1 MCVCA
6 CMHWSGTVYLC
17 VCIYVS
23 ICACVWKYVCVYTC
37 LEMLCV
43 YVCLQMCMSVLKC
56 GGGGGGGGGVSP
68 HPIRTS
74 SSFQPTCALHLRM
87 DADTA
92 LGYTSIASQDSAVG
106 LLIAQG
112 TSPVLRLLILMTFE
126 TLQPFIYKD
135 QRLWNNSVQGGEPGR
150 LLF

>member
-1 MCVCA
+1 MCIHVFGNA
-6 CMHWSGTVYLC
+6 M
-17 VCIYVS
+17 
-23 ICACVWKYVCVYTC
+23 
-37 LEMLCV
+37 CV

-56 GGGGGGGGGVSP
+56 GGGGGSP

-92 LGYTSIASQDSAVG
+92 FGYTSIASQDSAVG

-135 QRLWNNSVQGGEPGR
+135 QRLWNNSVQGESLAGYCSEPLSLTPTIHPSSMVLCLGH
-150 LLF
+150 